1 MVINSFQS
9 SGYGSC
15 FIHISHSHSCQAA
28 WFDVHTGSGGLKC
41 KGPHAEGIL
50 AVDAAKETVTIKVQ
64 GRDPVGLRG
73 LLCGCLH
80 SAVGSFGGVEITKE
94 NVVCG
99 ICNEEVSTR
108 VLRRKIMKGR
118 LDLRCQI
125 CDERLSIT
133 DLLPGALCTSD
144 NADAAS
150 DNYKLLCEWMQ
161 TPEKAKS
168 EDMFFPGQKMAWR
181 QLVST
186 YLRSFLPV
194 MMRPSDS
201 PPLLW
206 LPQLSSTGSVSF
218 TNSACLSIFILS
230 IIF

>member
-1 MVINSFQS
+1 M
-9 SGYGSC
+9 
-15 FIHISHSHSCQAA
+15 
-28 WFDVHTGSGGLKC
+28 
-41 KGPHAEGIL
+41 
-50 AVDAAKETVTIKVQ
+50 TIKVQ

-94 NVVCG
+94 KVVCG

-118 LDLRCQI
+118 LHLSCQN
-125 CDERLSIT
+125 CDERLPIT

-150 DNYKLLCEWMQ
+150 DNYKLLCDWMQ

-186 YLRSFLPV
+186 YLSSLLPV
-194 MMRPSDS
+194 TMRPSDS

-206 LPQLSSTGSVSF
+206 LPQLSPTGWVS
-218 TNSACLSIFILS
+218 SACALYFILL
-230 IIF
+230 ILL

>member
-1 MVINSFQS
+1 M
-9 SGYGSC
+9 
-15 FIHISHSHSCQAA
+15 
-28 WFDVHTGSGGLKC
+28 
-41 KGPHAEGIL
+41 
-50 AVDAAKETVTIKVQ
+50 
-64 GRDPVGLRG
+64 
-73 LLCGCLH
+73 LCGCLH

-118 LDLRCQI
+118 LDLRCQL
-125 CDERLSIT
+125 CDERVPIT

-186 YLRSFLPV
+186 YLSSFLPV
-194 MMRPSDS
+194 TMRPSDS

-206 LPQLSSTGSVSF
+206 LPQLSPTGWVSC
-218 TNSACLSIFILS
+218 ACVMCLYVCLFYTRYFILKCVECNCES
-230 IIF
+230 PPHSSPLRHIIPNVGSASAWLRCRKPPATPGGTPPRTRELRLAR